1 MRKKVTG
8 EEDISK
14 YMINETMYTL
24 LEFTSWKLLFCCML
38 IMHIANTFSCII
50 LHFNA
55 NIPIYKSTLALSL
68 LFPFANL
75 IISFHII
82 SDGKSIN
89 PCTYFCI
96 FNNNILIS
104 RLDLCL
110 ISVHTCI
117 LPVRNCLLKEIKK
130 EQKCVCS
137 SNISRNILF
146 NVGMN
151 VYGIS
156 QLY

>member
-1 MRKKVTG
+1 MREKVTG

-38 IMHIANTFSCII
+38 IMNVANTFSCII

-68 LFPFANL
+68 LFPCANL
-75 IISFHII
+75 II

-89 PCTYFCI
+89 PYTYFC
-96 FNNNILIS
+96 FLNNNILIW

-110 ISVHTCI
+110 ISVHVCI
-117 LPVRNCLLKEIKK
+117 LPVRNCLLEEIKK
-130 EQKCVCS
+130 EQKCVYS
-137 SNISRNILF
+137 SHISRNILF